1 MRFLGIRIHAG
12 NRRGARRVSTGAAL
26 PLFANALNSL
36 DLASNL
42 KTIPE
47 FPGSLSRYF
56 LENTMNNPQDM
67 EKKMSEMQEGMLEMH
82 AQMHKIMDAKN
93 PQEREELVQTH
104 QQMMQQ
110 HMQNMQAMK
119 GNGEMGADK

>member
-1 MRFLGIRIHAG
+1 V
-12 NRRGARRVSTGAAL
+12 GACNSSSGAVSRVSSGAAL
-26 PLFANALNSL
+26 PLFVNALNSL

-47 FPGSLSRYF
+47 FSGYLSRCF

-67 EKKMSEMQEGMLEMH
+67 EKKMREMQEGMLEMH

-119 GNGEMGADK
+119 DGGGMGAGK